1 MLLSSITERAKAMLQ
16 IAIFTLVFV
25 SAITGLAF
33 APAMFIAGLTVIIE
47 GAINA

>member
-1 MLLSSITERAKAMLQ
+1 MLRFT
-16 IAIFTLVFV
+16 IFTLVFA

-47 GAINA
+47 GANNA